1 MQQGEGN
8 MNLGEYLVWLGQSS
22 ENLKKH
28 LRNPGRTMRDQ
39 GVDAEDRALLLEG
52 DPEAIHD
59 RVQALGLSG
68 VAIIVCGNWPIIVSG

>member
-1 MQQGEGN
+1 MEQEGN
-8 MNLGEYLVWLGQSS
+8 MSLGDYLVWLGQSS

-59 RVQALGLSG
+59 RVQALGLAS